1 MPAHPRIA
9 HLVRSKAWPPK
20 VHYSTV
26 STHATLALKAC
37 GIHNATFHTT
47 RHSAASEMINAGVDL
62 YTVGA
67 VLNHKSATSTK
78 RYAHL
83 PPRNWPTQREK

>member
-1 MPAHPRIA
+1 MTAIG
-9 HLVRSKAWPPK
+9 LG
-20 VHYSTV
+20 
-26 STHATLALKAC
+26 HAR
-37 GIHNATFHTT
+37 FHDV

-83 PPRNWPTQREK
+83 ATSKLADAVATIGKKSQPAPTKKPAKKKESLRFK